1 MGKAKTNPVADNTA
15 AGSPATPAVETQQT
29 VETVETQQP
38 ETETNQAPEPVD
50 LNTVV
55 VMCYKGTVEVMKK
68 IWKKHLPEEVKVIFK
83 EVTEA
88 ERLSQTVALVNL
100 IADPESPAGFI
111 FVPANVIPC
120 SYVEIASLMT
130 PVVYVK
136 KTGARAY
143 NSNLPMF
150 IDKENLIE
158 TIDKLE
164 TSGKFNK
171 DTQPGLD
178 ADELLIKTYLEDCA
192 VRAVEV
198 SHNFGNYVTLVA
210 RANPCVHTVI
220 EGFLRKKFVT
230 VTDPAGFAAITPELV
245 KAYSLDADNE

>member
-1 MGKAKTNPVADNTA
+1 MDKAKTNPVADNTA
-15 AGSPATPAVETQQT
+15 AGSPATPAVETQQ

-38 ETETNQAPEPVD
+38 ETEQNQAPEVVD

-68 IWKKHLPEEVKVIFK
+68 IWKKHLPEGTNIIFK
-83 EVTEA
+83 EATEA
-88 ERLSQTVALVNL
+88 EQLSLAVALVNQL
-100 IADPESPAGFI
+100 SDSDLPAGFI

-120 SYVEIASLMT
+120 SYVELATLMT

-158 TIDKLE
+158 TIGKLE
-164 TSGKFNK
+164 KSGSLKEEPTA
-171 DTQPGLD
+171 DV
-178 ADELLIKTYLEDCA
+178 DELLAKTYLEDCA

-230 VTDPAGFAAITPELV
+230 VTDPAGFAAITPELI
-245 KAYSLDADNE
+245 KAYSLDTDNE

>member
-29 VETVETQQP
+29 VETVETQQQEP
-38 ETETNQAPEPVD
+38 ETDPVPEIVD

-68 IWKKHLPEEVKVIFK
+68 IWKKHLPEGTNVIFK
-83 EVTEA
+83 EATEA
-88 ERLSQTVALVNL
+88 EQLSLTVALVNQL
-100 IADPESPAGFI
+100 SDSDLPAVFI

-120 SYVEIASLMT
+120 SYVELATLMT

-136 KTGARAY
+136 KTGARVY

-158 TIDKLE
+158 TIGKLE
-164 TSGKFNK
+164 KSGSFKEEPTA
-171 DTQPGLD
+171 DV
-178 ADELLIKTYLEDCA
+178 DELLAKTYLEDCA

-220 EGFLRKKFVT
+220 EGFLRKKFIT

-245 KAYSLDADNE
+245 KAYSLDTDNE

>member
-29 VETVETQQP
+29 VETVETQQQEP
-38 ETETNQAPEPVD
+38 ETDPVPEIVD

-55 VMCYKGTVEVMKK
+55 VMCYKGTVEVMQK
-68 IWKKHLPEEVKVIFK
+68 IWKKHLPEGTNVIFK
-83 EVTEA
+83 EATEA
-88 ERLSQTVALVNL
+88 EQLSLTVALVNQL
-100 IADPESPAGFI
+100 SDSDLPAGFI

-120 SYVEIASLMT
+120 SYVELATLMT

-158 TIDKLE
+158 TIGKLE
-164 TSGKFNK
+164 KSGSFKEEPTA
-171 DTQPGLD
+171 DV
-178 ADELLIKTYLEDCA
+178 DELLAKTYLEDCA

-220 EGFLRKKFVT
+220 EGFLRKKFIT

-245 KAYSLDADNE
+245 KAYSLDTDNE

>member
-1 MGKAKTNPVADNTA
+1 MGKAKNNPVADNTA
-15 AGSPATPAVETQQT
+15 AGSPATTAVETQQT
-29 VETVETQQP
+29 VETVETQQQEP
-38 ETETNQAPEPVD
+38 ETDPVPEIVD
-50 LNTVV
+50 LDTVV

-68 IWKKHLPEEVKVIFK
+68 IWKKHLPEGTNVIFK
-83 EVTEA
+83 EATEA
-88 ERLSQTVALVNL
+88 EQLSLTVTLVNL
-100 IADPESPAGFI
+100 ISDPDIPVGFI

-120 SYVEIASLMT
+120 SYVELATLMT

-136 KTGARAY
+136 KTGARVY

-150 IDKENLIE
+150 IDKNNLIE

-164 TSGKFNK
+164 QSGSFKEEPTA
-171 DTQPGLD
+171 DV
-178 ADELLIKTYLEDCA
+178 DELLAKTYLEDCA

-220 EGFLRKKFVT
+220 EGFLRKKFIT

-245 KAYSLDADNE
+245 KAYSLDTDNE

>member
-15 AGSPATPAVETQQT
+15 AGSPATTAVETQQT

-38 ETETNQAPEPVD
+38 ETETNQAPEPAD

-100 IADPESPAGFI
+100 IADPEIPAGFI

-120 SYVEIASLMT
+120 SYVDIASLMT

-245 KAYSLDADNE
+245 KAYSLDTDNE